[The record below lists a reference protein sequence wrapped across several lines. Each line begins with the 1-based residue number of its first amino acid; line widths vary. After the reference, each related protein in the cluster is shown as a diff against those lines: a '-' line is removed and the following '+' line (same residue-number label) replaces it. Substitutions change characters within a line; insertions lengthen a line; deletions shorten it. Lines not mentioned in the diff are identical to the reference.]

1 MLFTITRPIKGF
13 DAEIVLNESYDVSY
27 NIFNHDSDAANPLSI
42 VSKHEV
48 ERYTEGTGL
57 YNLIARYLKHPIKER
72 FGLSV
77 TEFIALP
84 REFTEELIRLSAIG
98 AATKAGTSNSELAE
112 LERAARELEKE
123 AKNK

>member
-1 MLFTITRPIKGF
+1 MHPT
-13 DAEIVLNESYDVSY
+13 
-27 NIFNHDSDAANPLSI
+27 
-42 VSKHEV
+42 

-77 TEFIALP
+77 TEFISLP

-98 AATKAGTSNSELAE
+98 AAAKPGGSDREIQE
-112 LERAARELEKE
+112 LERTMRELEQ
-123 AKNK
+123 KNKG

>member
-1 MLFTITRPIKGF
+1 LFEINTPLKGF
-13 DAEIVLNESYDVSY
+13 DVDIVLGESYDVSY
-27 NIFNHDSDAANPLSI
+27 GIFNHDSADAHPLSL
-42 VSKHEV
+42 VSVHPT

-77 TEFIALP
+77 TEFISLP

-98 AATKAGTSNSELAE
+98 AAAKPGGSDREIQE
-112 LERAARELEKE
+112 LERTMRELEQ
-123 AKNK
+123 KNKG